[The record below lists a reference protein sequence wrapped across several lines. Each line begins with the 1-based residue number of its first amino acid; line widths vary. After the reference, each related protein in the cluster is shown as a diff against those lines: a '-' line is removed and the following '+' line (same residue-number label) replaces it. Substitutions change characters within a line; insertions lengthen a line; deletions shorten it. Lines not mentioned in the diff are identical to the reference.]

1 VTVADDAD
9 GLARAITDLL
19 EDAERAARLARA
31 GRARVEEAYSWEAV
45 ARRLEDTF
53 RELTDE
59 R

>member
-9 GLARAITDLL
+9 GLARAVADLL
-19 EDAERAARLARA
+19 ERPERAARLAQA
-31 GRARVEEAYSWEAV
+31 GRARVEETYSWEAV

-53 RELTDE
+53 RELIDE